1 MTIPHSAG
9 QVDCQHGGR
18 PHAIWR
24 GLLVSVRTAAEARD
38 ALAGGAAIID
48 VKEPSRG
55 PLGAGDADVAAAV
68 AAVAAGIV
76 PWTLACGELRAAAAA
91 QVVASVVA
99 AGAPPPA
106 AAKAGP
112 AGLTAR
118 AWGLA
123 FGEFARGLPAGVEPI
138 AVAYADWR
146 QTEAP
151 DPLAIIDAV
160 ASAGCRTLLFDT
172 GDKSGPGLLAA
183 ELATDAA
190 RWIVAARRA
199 GLVVAAAGRLTAG
212 DIPRAIGLGAHVV
225 ALRGAVCRG
234 GRAGVVERKLVRAA
248 ATLVSTTLEPDG
260 FADPLS
266 HSGARA

>member
-1 MTIPHSAG
+1 MTIPEP
-9 QVDCQHGGR
+9 DRRHGGH

-68 AAVAAGIV
+68 AAVAADTV
-76 PWTLACGELRAAAAA
+76 PWTMACGELRAGVAAA
-91 QVVASVVA
+91 VVASAVA
-99 AGAPPPA
+99 AGVPPPA

-112 AGLTAR
+112 AGLSAGEWR
-118 AWGLA
+118 AA
-123 FGEFARGLPAGVEPI
+123 FGAFASGLPAGVEPI

-146 QTEAP
+146 RTASP
-151 DPLAIIDAV
+151 DPLAIIDA
-160 ASAGCRTLLFDT
+160 AAAAGSRTLLFDT

-190 RWIVAARRA
+190 RWIAAARRK
-199 GLVVAAAGRLTAG
+199 GLVVAAAGRLTVD

-234 GRAGVVERKLVRAA
+234 GRMGVVDRKLVRAA
-248 ATLVSTTLEPDG
+248 ATLMETAVEPACVAG
-260 FADPLS
+260 PVFP
-266 HSGARA
+266 